1 MVAKARRNAPFLAPL
16 TVLLAAAAPCDPAVQ
31 TNQEV
36 ALLEFIGGGT
46 KLDAAE
52 RQQAAA
58 IVHEGETTAPDAWNR
73 VDQQS
78 AGLLAKLGSGID
90 PRRKAR
96 LRAALRLSA
105 AIGPP
110 PGNPLAQ
117 EGRQEAAII
126 AAHDPPVVWDA
137 AHRRLISTVAVA
149 AMVATARQ
157 AAPLFGQVAP
167 GADALPR
174 LAAVLR
180 SRYAAMD
187 DGMQG
192 LLAAAAANL
201 PAALPYLQRTPE
213 AQRTRFIQQMSEK
226 IQQGADADDRLL
238 RLVQMLAGL
247 GARGAAPAG
256 ASVRAASG
264 SQFRQQ
270 ELLQNQ
276 MLGASRSFSPQCNVS
291 TGAMQ
296 ANFSY
301 CHP

>member
-1 MVAKARRNAPFLAPL
+1 MHAKVRRHSPLVVPL
-16 TVLLAAAAPCDPAVQ
+16 TLLLAAAARDPAVQ
-31 TNQEV
+31 INQEI

-46 KLDAAE
+46 TLSAAE

-58 IVHEGETTAPDAWNR
+58 IVHEGETTAPDTWNK

-78 AGLLAKLGSGID
+78 AGLLAKLDSGID

-117 EGRQEAAII
+117 EGREEAAII

-137 AHRRLISTVAVA
+137 PHRRLISTVAVA
-149 AMVATARQ
+149 VMVATARQ
-157 AAPLFGQVAP
+157 AAPVFGQAAP
-167 GADALPR
+167 GADAAPR
-174 LAAVLR
+174 LAAMMR

-192 LLAAAAANL
+192 LLAAAEANL
-201 PAALPYLQRTPE
+201 PAALPYLQRAPE
-213 AQRTRFIQQMSEK
+213 MQRTRFIQQMLKE
-226 IQQGADADDRLL
+226 IQQGRNADDRLL

-247 GARGAAPAG
+247 GARGAAAAG
-256 ASVRAASG
+256 EANAASG
-264 SQFRQQ
+264 FQLRQ
-270 ELLQNQ
+270 EDLLQKQ
-276 MLGASRSFSPQCNVS
+276 MLGASRSYSPQCNVYS
-291 TGAMQ
+291 GANQ